1 MWQSAVLP
9 FSFTGKENN
18 EFFIKSAEKYE
29 KYYGPFYRLDYH
41 IKTWLCRQSVC
52 KAFFL
57 GAFRLNKTPGSTRGK

>member
-57 GAFRLNKTPGSTRGK
+57 VALRLNKTPGRNQG

>member
-29 KYYGPFYRLDYH
+29 KNTTGLF
-41 IKTWLCRQSVC
+41 IAWIII
-52 KAFFL
+52 
-57 GAFRLNKTPGSTRGK
+57 